1 MKVRSR
7 VIGVRE
13 AMDDEEEDLM
23 KHKIALITGGALGI
37 GRAIAL
43 AFAREGADVII
54 ADRLAEEMKKTVSDV
69 KGLGRHAVGIQVDLS
84 QREALKSFVDQVL
97 SYFPM
102 VHILVNNAGI
112 GSGQNPKPISDYD
125 DGFWDL
131 SLMVNLTIPYLL
143 MKAFLPS
150 MIAHGW
156 GRIINISSTAG
167 KMGLKHGGAY
177 SSSKHGLIGLTRT
190 AALEVAS
197 SGVTVNAIC
206 PGHIRTAFGV
216 RRFKYDAEQ
225 KGISLEEI
233 ERSCNPIQRLLEPEE
248 VANMAV
254 FLSSE
259 GAGGITG
266 QALNVSGGFVMH

>member
-1 MKVRSR
+1 MENRT
-7 VIGVRE
+7 
-13 AMDDEEEDLM
+13 
-23 KHKIALITGGALGI
+23 ALITGGAQGI

-43 AFAREGADVII
+43 AFAQEGADVII
-54 ADRLAEEMKKTVSDV
+54 ADRLLDELNKTVSDA
-69 KGLGRHAVGIQVDLS
+69 KALGRYAVGVQIDLS
-84 QREALKSFVDQVL
+84 RREALKSFVDQVL
-97 SYFPM
+97 SDFPL

-112 GSGQNPKPISDYD
+112 GSGQNPKLISEYD
-125 DGFWDL
+125 DDFWDL
-131 SLMVNLTIPYLL
+131 SLFVNLTVPYLL

-156 GRIINISSTAG
+156 GRIINISSVAG
-167 KMGLKHGGAY
+167 KMGVKRAAAY
-177 SSSKHGLIGLTRT
+177 CSSKHGLIGLTRT

-216 RRFKYDAEQ
+216 RRLKLDAEQ
-225 KGISLEEI
+225 KGISLEAMEH
-233 ERSCNPIQRLLEPEE
+233 SCNPIQRLLEPEE

-259 GAGGITG
+259 RAAGITG
-266 QALNVSGGFVMH
+266 QALNISGGYVMH